1 MAKASAKHI
10 LVNSESECKNLK
22 KQIEEGADFAEIAK
36 KHSLCPS
43 GQQGGILG
51 EFQQGQMVEEF
62 DKVVFNETLEKVH
75 GPIKTDFGYHLI
87 EITSRT
93 E

>member
-1 MAKASAKHI
+1 MAKASARHI
-10 LVNSESECKNLK
+10 LVKSEAECENLK
-22 KQIEEGADFAEIAK
+22 KQIEEGADFAEIAR

-43 GQQGGILG
+43 GRQGGDLG
-51 EFQQGQMVEEF
+51 EFSQGRMVEEF
-62 DKVVFNETLEKVH
+62 DRVVFKEALGKVH